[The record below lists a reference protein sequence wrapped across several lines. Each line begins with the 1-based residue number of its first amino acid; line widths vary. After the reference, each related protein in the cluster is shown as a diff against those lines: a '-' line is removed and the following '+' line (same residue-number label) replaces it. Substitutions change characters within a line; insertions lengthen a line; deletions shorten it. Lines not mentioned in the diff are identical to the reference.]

1 MAELEYAKET
11 IGSYDKVSF
20 FNPYKSESLI
30 KDIEKYLNNELKFEQ
45 TSIGKIQKPFTR
57 NWKELFEVLLEE

>member
-45 TSIGKIQKPFTR
+45 TSIGKIQ
-57 NWKELFEVLLEE
+57 NLLLEIGKNYLRYY

>member
-1 MAELEYAKET
+1 M
-11 IGSYDKVSF
+11 
-20 FNPYKSESLI
+20 